1 MNCCYLCAQLTGDL
15 LVIAKFLAYIM
26 MMMMMMM
33 MIMALDKTQ
42 ISSAAER
49 IS

>member
-1 MNCCYLCAQLTGDL
+1 VNCCYLCAQLTGDL

-26 MMMMMMM
+26 MMMMMM
-33 MIMALDKTQ
+33 IMALDKTQ

>member
-33 MIMALDKTQ
+33 IMALDKTQ

>member
-26 MMMMMMM
+26 
-33 MIMALDKTQ
+33 ALDKTQ